1 MLKNIIKISIRL
13 FLVFTIFQFIDL
25 FTASWA
31 YMVNLYGIKIDMTG
45 VTFNKI
51 TESIVMDKYDI
62 FRVFLQ
68 FIITWCVSLALLIIL
83 WVKSEKITE
92 LIIGK
97 NNIENIEMALDSE
110 NLLSAGLCIICTF
123 FIIDSL
129 PRLLHY
135 VSNYIIFFTR
145 VYNEEN
151 RNWYISSAVYLD
163 FFDPLLKIILSII
176 GIRYR
181 EKIIKIIY
189 INNKNKP
196 SDI

>member
-31 YMVNLYGIKIDMTG
+31 YMVNLYGIKIDMSG

-62 FRVFLQ
+62 FRIFLQ

-83 WVKSEKITE
+83 WVKSEKISA

-97 NNIENIEMALDSE
+97 NDIENIEMALDSGT
-110 NLLSAGLCIICTF
+110 LLSAGLCIICTF

-145 VYNEEN
+145 VYNEKN
-151 RNWYISSAVYLD
+151 GNLYISSAVYLD
-163 FFDPLLKIILSII
+163 FFDPLLKIIISII

-181 EKIIKIIY
+181 EKIVKNIY
-189 INNKNKP
+189 K
-196 SDI
+196 